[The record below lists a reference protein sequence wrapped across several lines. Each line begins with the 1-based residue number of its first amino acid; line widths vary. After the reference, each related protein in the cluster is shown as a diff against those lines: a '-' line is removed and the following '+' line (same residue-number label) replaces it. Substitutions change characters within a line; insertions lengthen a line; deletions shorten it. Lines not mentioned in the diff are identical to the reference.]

1 MHAVTSGGGVGTSVQ
16 SGAPAAAPS
25 GRSWSEPGSLLYP
38 TTSAADRREFPGLGH
53 AFAPP
58 RHSRLAHR
66 RAESLSRSWVARRP
80 TPSSAGQPQ
89 QAEQLCV
96 IHAASQTPPAFARY
110 NQGSRSSLGS
120 IPRRASPSL
129 STSPSTPRCEPCA
142 AMTTRFLR
150 GRGLVGKGRGRKRR
164 GRWLPRQIDIDQV
177 SDEESGRGRNRP
189 IRSLPVRDFCSGAY
203 THGRPVLFPWLSHHA
218 PSEVLLKRKPR
229 GQSRHAISEFVEI
242 KFRLDG
248 G

>member
-1 MHAVTSGGGVGTSVQ
+1 MVFT
-16 SGAPAAAPS
+16 
-25 GRSWSEPGSLLYP
+25 
-38 TTSAADRREFPGLGH
+38 
-53 AFAPP
+53 
-58 RHSRLAHR
+58 
-66 RAESLSRSWVARRP
+66 ESLSRSWVARRP

-89 QAEQLCV
+89 Q
-96 IHAASQTPPAFARY
+96 
-110 NQGSRSSLGS
+110 
-120 IPRRASPSL
+120 RAVMAL
-129 STSPSTPRCEPCA
+129 STRRHKRRRPSQDIIKDHVVRSDRTLTPRCESCA

-150 GRGLVGKGRGRKRR
+150 GLGLVGKGRGRKRR